1 MKQNLTRELV
11 RELYHYAGGIRV
23 SGPPPDLSGDVSG
36 LRGDVTGLSGD
47 VTGLRGDVTDLSGDV
62 SGLRGDVTS
71 LRGDATGLRGDVTAC
86 ELTAQERAAGVSV
99 ESLISAA
106 SEVTSSPE

>member
-1 MKQNLTRELV
+1 MDRAPSEDTVKQNLTRELV

-23 SGPPPDLSGDVSG
+23 SGPPPDL
-36 LRGDVTGLSGD
+36 TGN
-47 VTGLRGDVTDLSGDV
+47 VTDLSGDV

-71 LRGDATGLRGDVTAC
+71 LRGDATGLTGNVTAC

-106 SEVTSSPE
+106 SEVTTSSPE